1 VDFKRI
7 INNEEKILI
16 NLTRVREGLV
26 GWIKTITQG
35 LRYEASNWIVWLFIS
50 VLIIIRATGRIL
62 MQLQLGWARIDFHIF
77 SMIYATPS
85 NSLRRERTIYL
96 KLSFDAANR
105 LREKSTLF

>member
-1 VDFKRI
+1 
-7 INNEEKILI
+7 
-16 NLTRVREGLV
+16 
-26 GWIKTITQG
+26 
-35 LRYEASNWIVWLFIS
+35 
-50 VLIIIRATGRIL
+50 